1 MVAALVAV
9 TSGAGL
15 GWIQGGWSPAGA
27 AQGQRVTM
35 FDADPN
41 AQQWRFEP
49 ADLTVKAGATV
60 VWHNGGIDGFGT
72 SYWRVP
78 DADLVVV
85 AWTNVMT
92 VAIDPVVPEA
102 RVAPEATLALSVP
115 LREPLTRSVPALTVV
130 APV

>member
-1 MVAALVAV
+1 VRKGTRSMVAALVAV

-41 AQQWRFEP
+41 AQQWRFDP

-60 VWHNGGIDGFGT
+60 VWHNGGNQVHTVTADDKSFDSGDKAPGSDWEWKFSAPGQFTYHCTPHPWMKAVI
-72 SYWRVP
+72 RV
-78 DADLVVV
+78 V
-85 AWTNVMT
+85 
-92 VAIDPVVPEA
+92 
-102 RVAPEATLALSVP
+102 R
-115 LREPLTRSVPALTVV
+115 
-130 APV
+130 